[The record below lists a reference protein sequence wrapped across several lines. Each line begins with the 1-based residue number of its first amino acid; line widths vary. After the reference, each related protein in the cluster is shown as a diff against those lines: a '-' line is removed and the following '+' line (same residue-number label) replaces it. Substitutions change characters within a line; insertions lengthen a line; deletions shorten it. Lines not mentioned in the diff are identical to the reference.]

1 MNNYSEIIQRVGQ
14 DALKVYLYNFPQ
26 LSGINLDGE
35 LVGYLMERFPD
46 NVGGYKDSAGDWNQ
60 TLEIM
65 ERNPNITMFPGSE
78 IFLSRVLEVG
88 GAGVI
93 TGTGNVNPGMVKKTY
108 DAFFHDPEEA
118 GLLQENINQF
128 RKVIQKYPLIGAL
141 KQMMAHYGQDRQW
154 LNLRPPL
161 IALSESEGAAL
172 IDSIDGIDFNLKADT

>member
-1 MNNYSEIIQRVGQ
+1 
-14 DALKVYLYNFPQ
+14 
-26 LSGINLDGE
+26 
-35 LVGYLMERFPD
+35 
-46 NVGGYKDSAGDWNQ
+46 
-60 TLEIM
+60 
-65 ERNPNITMFPGSE
+65 MFPGSE

-108 DAFFHDPEEA
+108 DAFFHDPVEA

-141 KQMMAHYGQDRQW
+141 KQLMAHYGQDRQW